1 MKLNGLLKT
10 AILLTGM
17 SAFLQVYS
25 VQAVLPVLMAE
36 LNATAVQADCRWG
49 RRCWVWL

>member
-36 LNATAVQADCRWG
+36 LNATAVQAGLSVGQQC
-49 RRCWVWL
+49 